1 MAHKQFSAQNVSCV
15 EVEKLVYLNSSL
27 YKREKWTIKKKKKKG
42 KMVGFSNMNAPEF
55 DFVSNLP
62 FKVEI
67 FSLI

>member
-27 YKREKWTIKKKKKKG
+27 YKRENWTIKKKKG
-42 KMVGFSNMNAPEF
+42 QMVGFSNMNAPEF